1 MPPAPKPCS
10 ARPTSTIQ
18 KLGDSAIHNEPAA
31 KQATL
36 PRNTGRRP
44 WRSPRLASSGVLHN
58 EHRMNT
64 TISSPASRWSMA
76 KASRSAGMAGAI
88 TAVSS
93 AAMNTPMNSAGIRRR
108 DDGAFGERSAVDMGC
123 GGMPYRQAHRRPRIL
138 GPAPRR
144 RLRPSPGA
152 RPQMV
157 VAKKLTRS
165 DTLRF
170 QPSPDC
176 RFSATRICDFS
187 ASAGTIGNCA

>member
-1 MPPAPKPCS
+1 MPPAPMPCT
-10 ARPTSTIQ
+10 ARPTNTIQ
-18 KLGDSAIHNEPAA
+18 KLGDSAISNEPAA

-44 WRSPRLASSGVLHN
+44 WRSPRLASSAVLHS

-64 TISSPASRWSMA
+64 TISSAALRWSMA
-76 KASRSAGMAGAI
+76 KLSRSAGMAGAI

-108 DDGAFGERSAVDMGC
+108 DGRACRERSAVGMGR
-123 GGMPYRQAHRRPRIL
+123 GGLPCRQAHRRRRIL
-138 GPAPRR
+138 GPTPDA
-144 RLRPSPGA
+144 
-152 RPQMV
+152 QIV
-157 VAKKLTRS
+157 VAKKFTRS
-165 DTLRF
+165 EGLMF

-187 ASAGTIGNCA
+187 ASAGTIGICA